1 MIFLLTASLL
11 AGQAAAGGV
20 RASASAEVS
29 ASTSAAK
36 SSRDW
41 FHPHWPIPQW
51 RPMPL
56 WTKRKPHFLVRKKE
70 RFVSAVGQA
79 EGPNH
84 AAALAAAGAQARARL
99 QEFLKGKL
107 ADEGAELDISRAR
120 TVDSYTSSRGR
131 VYVRIEL
138 EAP

>member
-1 MIFLLTASLL
+1 MIFFLTASLL
-11 AGQAAAGGV
+11 AGPAAAGGI
-20 RASASAEVS
+20 RSSAPAEVS
-29 ASTSAAK
+29 ASTAAAK
-36 SSRDW
+36 SRSGW
-41 FHPHWPIPQW
+41 FRPHWPIPQW

-56 WTKRKPHFLVRKKE
+56 WVKRKPHFLVRRRE

-79 EGPNH
+79 EGPDH

-107 ADEGAELDISRAR
+107 ADEDAELDISRAR

-131 VYVRIEL
+131 VYVRIEM